1 MHKVNLYNSAYRIM
15 FCIRIF
21 LSICSVVRT
30 EVELKKMLEVGISIM
45 TGVTNTRK
53 WKVSQVIQALKATRA

>member
-1 MHKVNLYNSAYRIM
+1 M